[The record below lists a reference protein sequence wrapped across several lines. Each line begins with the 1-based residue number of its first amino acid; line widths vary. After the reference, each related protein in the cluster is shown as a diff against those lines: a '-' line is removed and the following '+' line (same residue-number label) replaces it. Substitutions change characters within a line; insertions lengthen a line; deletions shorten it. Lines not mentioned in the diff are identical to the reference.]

1 MRRVSHRGLAA
12 AVAALAL
19 TALAGCASVGER
31 GDAAAAVATRLLTA
45 VDDQNGA
52 AACAVLAPNT
62 ASEVEQ
68 SAGKPCA
75 QAILDEDLPAP
86 GSVTGTDVYGQW
98 AQVRL
103 SDDAVF
109 LAVFT
114 GGWRV
119 VAAGCRPRQDRP
131 YDCVLQGG

>member
-1 MRRVSHRGLAA
+1 VRNHQSGFVECRARSTDSNRERAPD
-12 AVAALAL
+12 L
-19 TALAGCASVGER
+19 TGDTER
-31 GDAAAAVATRLLTA
+31 S
-45 VDDQNGA
+45 

-86 GSVTGTDVYGQW
+86 GAVTGTDVYGQW

-103 SDDAVF
+103 SDDTVF